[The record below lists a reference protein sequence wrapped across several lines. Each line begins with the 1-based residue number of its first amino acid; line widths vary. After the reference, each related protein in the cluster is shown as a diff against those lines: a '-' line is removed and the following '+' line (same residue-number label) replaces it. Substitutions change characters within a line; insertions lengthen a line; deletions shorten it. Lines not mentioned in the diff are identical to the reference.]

1 MILGKVAND
10 PDAGKFIL
18 KLKDEFQAASLQ
30 YLRSTGNFPE
40 AGADDSDDEMVFGDD
55 FDCDA
60 LEDQAAEPAEP
71 EVIPSKEFDAKQE
84 KALKKVTKAG
94 GKRGVEIE
102 GAADMGGLHCF
113 STYIEEPNGD
123 EWLLLEALKAMNIVC
138 APDEEERKGCSGH
151 ICKSVYSTHV
161 ENKHMS
167 YIVYVPKDQQ
177 EKVDLKGWFEA
188 VNKAVMG
195 DKVAEASTMILGKV
209 ANDPDA
215 GKFILKLKD
224 EFQAASLQYLRSTG
238 NFPEAGADDSDD
250 EMVFGD
256 DFDCDALE

>member
-1 MILGKVAND
+1 M
-10 PDAGKFIL
+10 
-18 KLKDEFQAASLQ
+18 
-30 YLRSTGNFPE
+30 
-40 AGADDSDDEMVFGDD
+40 
-55 FDCDA
+55 
-60 LEDQAAEPAEP
+60 AE
-71 EVIPSKEFDAKQE
+71 IPSKEFDAKQE
-84 KALKKVTKAG
+84 KAVKKVTKAG

-113 STYIEEPNGD
+113 STFIEEPNGD

-138 APDEEERKGCSGH
+138 KPDEEERKGCSGH

-238 NFPEAGADDSDD
+238 NFPEAGNDDSDD
-250 EMVFGD
+250 DMVFGD